1 MLVPWV
7 VSSILQ
13 SAANLIEAIYLLG
26 LNTVTT
32 LTLMDSEHLPSEKD
46 QVVTKHI
53 DCDRVQL
60 SYIKCTRVQLSAV
73 ERSWAL
79 LSALECS
86 WALLS
91 VVERR
96 WSLFFSLFKRTLSPT
111 LKRNLFGREMFRIL
125 LSNLIEV
132 ELLLWA
138 GNSIFFADSFRAHD
152 SIYFHYDFLSTIRSC
167 KLSFWQWIIGCPNK
181 FWIHIIFS

>member
-53 DCDRVQL
+53 DC
-60 SYIKCTRVQLSAV
+60 
-73 ERSWAL
+73 
-79 LSALECS
+79 
-86 WALLS
+86 
-91 VVERR
+91 
-96 WSLFFSLFKRTLSPT
+96 
-111 LKRNLFGREMFRIL
+111 N
-125 LSNLIEV
+125 
-132 ELLLWA
+132 
-138 GNSIFFADSFRAHD
+138 
-152 SIYFHYDFLSTIRSC
+152 
-167 KLSFWQWIIGCPNK
+167 
-181 FWIHIIFS
+181 

>member
-32 LTLMDSEHLPSEKD
+32 LTLMDSEHFPSEKD

-73 ERSWAL
+73 ERS
-79 LSALECS
+79 
-86 WALLS
+86 
-91 VVERR
+91 
-96 WSLFFSLFKRTLSPT
+96 
-111 LKRNLFGREMFRIL
+111 
-125 LSNLIEV
+125 
-132 ELLLWA
+132 
-138 GNSIFFADSFRAHD
+138 
-152 SIYFHYDFLSTIRSC
+152 
-167 KLSFWQWIIGCPNK
+167 
-181 FWIHIIFS
+181 